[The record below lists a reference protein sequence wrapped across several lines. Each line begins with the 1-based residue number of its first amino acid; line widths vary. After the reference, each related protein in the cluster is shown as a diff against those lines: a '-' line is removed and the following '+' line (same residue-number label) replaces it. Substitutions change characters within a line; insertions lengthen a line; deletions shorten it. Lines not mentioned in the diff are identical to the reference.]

1 MANQY
6 DVAIVGAGYAGLMAA
21 KTAAESGLK
30 TALIEMKHDI
40 SKPNRVDCQTLLPMA
55 EGEEFLLESVQF
67 DPKTDVV
74 KFTKNNVSFK
84 CGSPYR
90 NVYAFELD
98 SVDGQTLRFG
108 DAKEQRKLG
117 DKGRIC
123 IALDKSKVMASL
135 LKQVKSAGA
144 EVITGTVVTGVSKTT
159 DGVKLTTNKGKD
171 FTATFAIAADGAN
184 SRLTQVLG
192 FNKDRGYYSSMN
204 VVGYFAEDLQLPDP
218 ETIYYAVAQYDNAGV
233 ITAIGPRPYEN
244 KYVVVFICVDCRVDL
259 LKFKEYFTK
268 ETKLS
273 SWFKGAKLELVNSS
287 CNNMW
292 STLEKP
298 YKDNVLLVGDT
309 CFCQESENFGALLS
323 GAMAAKAVATAI
335 KNKKPTEE
343 GIKSYLEWWDKA
355 FYNNPNYKRDQ
366 LMGNYLLGSILNNEE
381 ISFLFSKLNVVLP
394 ASIHPYTLFADLGEE
409 IGKAAGEIQAEMPSV
424 LAGLGRLQQ
433 ESPAQILKDAAAAGF
448 PNR

>member
-6 DVAIVGAGYAGLMAA
+6 DLVIAGAGYSGLMAA
-21 KTAAESGLK
+21 KTAGENGLK

-40 SKPNRVDCQTLLPMA
+40 GKARRVDCQTMLPMA
-55 EGEEFLLESVQF
+55 EGEDYLEDSINF
-67 DPKTDVV
+67 DPKTGIF
-74 KFTKNNVSFK
+74 KFTKNDLSFK

-98 SVDGQTLRFG
+98 SVDGESLKFG
-108 DAKEQRKLG
+108 DPKEQRKLG
-117 DKGRIC
+117 NKGRIC
-123 IALDKSKVMASL
+123 IALDKSKVLASL
-135 LKQVKSAGA
+135 LEQVKAAGA
-144 EVITGTVVTGVSKTT
+144 EVFTGTVVTGISKTNG
-159 DGVKLTTNKGKD
+159 GVKLTTNLGKD

-184 SRLTQVLG
+184 SRLTQALG
-192 FNKDRGYYSSMN
+192 FNKDRGYYSSMS
-204 VVGYFAEDLQLPDP
+204 VVGYYAKGLKLSDPD
-218 ETIYYAVAQYDNAGV
+218 TVFYVVSRYDNAGV
-233 ITAIGPRPYEN
+233 ITAIVPRPYEDEHL
-244 KYVVVFICVDCRVDL
+244 VVFICVDCRVNL
-259 LKFKEYFTK
+259 LKFKDYLTG

-273 SWFKGAKLELVNSS
+273 PWFKGVKLELVNSS

-309 CFCQESENFGALLS
+309 CWCQESENFGALLS
-323 GAMAAKAVATAI
+323 GGLAARAVANAI
-335 KNKKPTEE
+335 KNNNPTEE

-355 FYNNPNYKRDQ
+355 FYNNPKHKRDQ
-366 LMGNYLLGSILNNEE
+366 LMVNYLLGSILNNEE
-381 ISFLFSKLNVVLP
+381 ISFLFSKLNVILP

-409 IGKAAGEIQAEMPSV
+409 IGKVAGEIQKEKPSV

-433 ESPAQILKDAAAAGF
+433 ENPAEILKDAAAAGF

>member
-6 DVAIVGAGYAGLMAA
+6 DIAIVGAGYAGLMAA

-55 EGEEFLLESVQF
+55 EGEGYLEEVVNL
-67 DPKTDVV
+67 DPETGVIKFV
-74 KFTKNNVSFK
+74 KNDVSFK
-84 CGSPYR
+84 SGSPYR

-98 SVDGQTLRFG
+98 SIDGQTLKFG
-108 DAKEQRKLG
+108 DPKVQRKLG

-123 IALDKSKVMASL
+123 VALDKSKVLASL
-135 LKQVKSAGA
+135 LEQAKAAGA
-144 EVITGTVVTGVSKTT
+144 KVINGTVVTGVSKT
-159 DGVKLTTNKGKD
+159 DEGVKLTTNQGKEY
-171 FTATFAIAADGAN
+171 TATFAIAADGAN
-184 SRLTQVLG
+184 SRLTQQLG
-192 FNKDRGYYSSMN
+192 FNKDRGYYSSMT
-204 VVGYFAEDLQLPDP
+204 VLGYYAEDLKLPDP
-218 ETIYYAVAQYDNAGV
+218 DTIYYAVARYDNAGV
-233 ITAIGPRPYEN
+233 ITAIGPRPYDN

-273 SWFKGAKLELVNSS
+273 SWFEGAKLELVNSS
-287 CNNMW
+287 CGNMW

-309 CFCQESENFGALLS
+309 CWCQESENFGALLS
-323 GAMAAKAVATAI
+323 GALAARAVKEAI
-335 KNKKPTEE
+335 KDNNPTEE
-343 GIKSYLEWWDKA
+343 GIKSYLDFWKKC
-355 FYNNPNYKRDQ
+355 FFNNPKYQRDQ
-366 LMGNYLLGSILNNEE
+366 LMGNYLLGTILNNEE

-394 ASIHPYTLFADLGEE
+394 ASIHPYTLFADLGAE
-409 IGKAAGEIQAEMPSV
+409 IGKVAGEIQAEMPSV

-433 ESPAQILKDAAAAGF
+433 ESPAEILKDAAAAGF